1 MALKLANLAI
11 STLASSITLDATTL
25 SIQNGD
31 AGKFPVLTV
40 GDWHP
45 ATIVDA
51 AGNREIVRVTART
64 GPTLT
69 LLRAQEGTT
78 AKEFPAGSRI
88 DIRVTNAVIADLVTS
103 IASVDTA
110 LDDKA
115 DTATMTALIQQK
127 IADLVASSPSTLDTL
142 KELADALGNDPQFAT
157 TMATALAN
165 VNTAITNLTTKV
177 QQIELPI
184 GTTIMMQ
191 SNGSTPPPGFL
202 LHNGAPCTT
211 AYPQLRAWL
220 LANGASVDG
229 SGNPIIED
237 MGGYFPRGWRS
248 GQVVD
253 SGRVFGSAQQD
264 ALQGHRHPVNLAAG
278 GYRSAVVNN
287 NQYNTVYQLY
297 DDVTNVAQPQ
307 ANGHGPTLPD
317 GNNGTP
323 RVAAETRPVNKTFT
337 YWIKAYAADQVPG
350 SLDLAALTNSVQTLT
365 ANLSSLT
372 DKQAGWASSEQTIA
386 AGGNLTLAHP
396 LGAKPKRLEC
406 YLVCATADQGY
417 SVGDEIRV
425 DHQWAVNGG
434 NGSYGVALKADASNV
449 YGKVGT
455 GGIGVV
461 GNWSTGVLF
470 GLTVASWK
478 LKVRA
483 WL

>member
-31 AGKFPVLTV
+31 AGKFPVLAV

-51 AGNREIVRVTART
+51 AGNLEIVRVTARN
-64 GPTLT
+64 GATLT

-78 AKEFPAGSRI
+78 AKEFAAGSRI

-142 KELADALGNDPQFAT
+142 KELADALGNDPRFAT

-253 SGRVFGSAQQD
+253 SGRVFGAAQQD
-264 ALQGHRHPVNLAAG
+264 QLQNHRHPANRVTNATV
-278 GYRSAVVNN
+278 SAVVNN
-287 NQYNTVYQLY
+287 NQQGPVFYIVDGNYV
-297 DDVTNVAQPQ
+297 NAPQ
-307 ANGHGPTLPD
+307 TYANGHGATLPGGD
-317 GNNGTP
+317 GGTP
-323 RVAAETRPVNKTFT
+323 PRTGEETRPVNKTFT
-337 YWIKAYAADQVPG
+337 YWIKAYSADPAPG
-350 SLDLAALTNSVQTLT
+350 SVDFAALVNSVQ
-365 ANLSSLT
+365 A
-372 DKQAGWASSEQTIA
+372 QAVRIA
-386 AGGNLTLAHP
+386 ALEAKFTSTPQTATLGGVVSAAHG
-396 LGAKPKRLEC
+396 LGSNPSSYSA
-406 YLVCATADQGY
+406 YLRCIAAEGNWA
-417 SVGDEIRV
+417 VGDETPANYV
-425 DHQWAVNGG
+425 PVSGG
-434 NGSYGVALKADASNV
+434 GYGIQVYRDATTIFGRIGSAGLASLAN
-449 YGKVGT
+449 K
-455 GGIGVV
+455 I
-461 GNWSTGVLF
+461 TGVPF
-470 GLTVASWK
+470 TASVGSWQVI
-478 LKVRA
+478 LRA
-483 WL
+483 SL